1 MFPNIILHRLRM
13 YVAIFLD
20 GEVIVALHVY
30 ISTKYKRL
38 NNKSHDT
45 DKDDTTLHEYN
56 SKYSQLKY
64 STVTTMDMG
73 MKLKS
78 CYKVVAIPE

>member
-1 MFPNIILHRLRM
+1 M

-30 ISTKYKRL
+30 ISTKYKHL

-64 STVTTMDMG
+64 
-73 MKLKS
+73 
-78 CYKVVAIPE
+78 